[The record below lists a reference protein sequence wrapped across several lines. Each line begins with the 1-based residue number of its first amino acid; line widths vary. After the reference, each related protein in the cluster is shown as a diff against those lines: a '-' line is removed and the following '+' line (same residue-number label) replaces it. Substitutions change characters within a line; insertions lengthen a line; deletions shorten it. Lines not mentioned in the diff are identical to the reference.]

1 MRRLF
6 IQFYLLLIGC
16 FTLAILLVGM
26 VYQVTAERAG
36 DRYLERMMQGSL
48 GLLTGELARLPPEHW
63 PARMAE
69 QSRQLTL
76 PLQIGALANQPLA
89 NEDQA
94 FLEAGNIVIVEEDD
108 TFLQRIPGTDQVL
121 IVGPVPYLSYLHELH
136 WVDVGLLLVI
146 GLSLGL
152 PILLW
157 LRPHWRGL
165 QQLEQTARRVGDGD
179 LSCRTRLPPGSSLGR
194 VGRTFDQMT
203 EQLQAMLASR
213 KQLTDAIAH
222 ELRTPLV
229 RLRYR
234 LAMLDPAPS
243 ADEQQGLERDLGA
256 LDALIEEMLTYA
268 RLDRPELPLQCSELE
283 LGSWAGS
290 RLADWQALRPDKRL
304 DFVRPAMAL
313 PWRGD
318 TRLLDR
324 ALENLIGNALRHAA
338 GRVTLSM
345 ARQQDHYLLEVADD
359 GAGIDP
365 ALAPQIFE
373 PFVRLD
379 QSRDRRTGGAGLGLA
394 IVRSIA
400 RHHGGE
406 VQLLPSSSGAR
417 FCLMLPVHLDTNR
430 HQSLTEQQVEQP

>member
-16 FTLAILLVGM
+16 FGLAILLIGL
-26 VYQVTAERAG
+26 VYQVSAERAG
-36 DRYLERMMQGSL
+36 DRYLEHMMQGSL
-48 GLLTGELARLPPEHW
+48 GLLTGELARLPPERW
-63 PARMAE
+63 PERMAE
-69 QSRQLTL
+69 QSRQLNL

-89 NEDQA
+89 REDQS
-94 FLEAGNIVIVEEDD
+94 FLEEGNIVIVEEDD
-108 TFLQRIPGTDQVL
+108 TFLQRIPATDQVL

-136 WVDVGLLLVI
+136 WVDVGLLLLI

-179 LSCRTRLPPGSSLGR
+179 LSSRTGLPANSSLAR
-194 VGRTFDQMT
+194 VGRTFDLMA

-234 LAMLDPAPS
+234 LAMLEPQPAE
-243 ADEQQGLERDLGA
+243 ADRQGLERDLGA

-268 RLDRPELPLQCSELE
+268 RLDRPELPLQCSDLE
-283 LGSWAGS
+283 LGDWAGAH
-290 RLADWQALRPDKRL
+290 LADWQALRPDKQL
-304 DFVRPAMAL
+304 ELIPPASPL

-318 TRLLDR
+318 ARLLER
-324 ALENLIGNALRHAA
+324 ALENLIGNALRHASS
-338 GRVTLSM
+338 RVILHM
-345 ARQQDHYLLEVADD
+345 ERQQEHYLLEVSDD
-359 GAGIDP
+359 GPGIDP

-406 VQLLPSSSGAR
+406 VQLLPSASGAR
-417 FCLMLPVHLDTNR
+417 FCLTLPVHLDTNR
-430 HQSLTEQQVEQP
+430 HQPLTEANQALP

>member
-16 FTLAILLVGM
+16 FGLAILLIGL
-26 VYQVTAERAG
+26 VYQVSAERAG
-36 DRYLERMMQGSL
+36 DRYLEHMMQGSL
-48 GLLTGELARLPPEHW
+48 GLLTGELARLPPERW
-63 PARMAE
+63 PDRMGE
-69 QSRQLTL
+69 QSRQLNL
-76 PLQIGALANQPLA
+76 PLQTGLLSSQPLA
-89 NEDQA
+89 RDDQA

-108 TFLQRIPGTDQVL
+108 TFLQRIPGTEQVL

-136 WVDVGLLLVI
+136 WVDVGLLLLI

-179 LSCRTRLPPGSSLGR
+179 LSSRTGLPPGSSLAR
-194 VGRTFDQMT
+194 VGRTFDLMA

-234 LAMLDPAPS
+234 LAMLEPPPAE
-243 ADEQQGLERDLGA
+243 ADRQGLERDLGA

-268 RLDRPELPLQCSELE
+268 RLDRPELPLQCSDLE
-283 LGSWAGS
+283 LGGWAAEH
-290 RLADWQALRPDKRL
+290 LADWQALWPEKQL
-304 DFVRPAMAL
+304 EFIPPTSPL

-318 TRLLDR
+318 ARLLER
-324 ALENLIGNALRHAA
+324 ALENLIGNALRHAVS
-338 GRVTLSM
+338 RVTM
-345 ARQQDHYLLEVADD
+345 CMEQQQEQYLLVVSDD
-359 GAGIDP
+359 GPGIDP

-406 VQLLPSSSGAR
+406 VQLLPSEAGAR
-417 FCLMLPVHLDTNR
+417 FGLLLPVHLDTNR
-430 HQSLTEQQVEQP
+430 HQPLTETNPARP

>member
-243 ADEQQGLERDLGA
+243 AEEQQGLERDLGA

-430 HQSLTEQQVEQP
+430 HQSLTELRVEQP

>member
-16 FTLAILLVGM
+16 FALAILLIGL
-26 VYQVTAERAG
+26 VYQVSAERAG

-63 PARMAE
+63 PARTAE
-69 QSRQLTL
+69 QSRQLNL
-76 PLQIGALANQPLA
+76 PLQIGSLTNQPLA
-89 NEDQA
+89 REDQA

-108 TFLQRIPGTDQVL
+108 TFLQRIPGTDRVL

-136 WVDVGLLLVI
+136 WVDVGLLLLI

-165 QQLEQTARRVGDGD
+165 QRLEQAARRVGDGD
-179 LSCRTRLPPGSSLGR
+179 LSCRTGLPASSSLAR
-194 VGRTFDQMT
+194 VGRTFDQMA

-234 LAMLDPAPS
+234 LAMLASPPS
-243 ADEQQGLERDLGA
+243 PEEQQGLERDLGA
-256 LDALIEEMLTYA
+256 LDGLIEEMLTYA
-268 RLDRPELPLQCSELE
+268 RLDRPELPLQCSDLE
-283 LGSWAGS
+283 LGHWARS
-290 RLADWQALRPDKRL
+290 RLADWQALQPQKRL
-304 DFVRPAMAL
+304 SLDAPDQPL

-318 TRLLDR
+318 VRLLDR

-338 GRVTLSM
+338 SRVSLRM
-345 ARQQDHYLLEVADD
+345 ARQGDDYLLEVSDD
-359 GAGIDP
+359 GPGIDP

-373 PFVRLD
+373 PFMRLD

-400 RHHGGE
+400 RHHGGD
-406 VQLLPSSSGAR
+406 VQWRPGAIGAR
-417 FCLMLPVHLDTNR
+417 FCLTLPVHLDTNR
-430 HQSLTEQQVEQP
+430 HQSLTEPQAPAP

>member
-36 DRYLERMMQGSL
+36 DHYLERMMQGSL
-48 GLLTGELARLPPEHW
+48 GLLTGELARTPAEHW
-63 PARMAE
+63 PARLAE
-69 QSRQLTL
+69 QSRQFTL
-76 PLQIGALANQPLA
+76 PLKVGALARQPLA
-89 NEDQA
+89 SEDRA
-94 FLEAGNIVIVEEDD
+94 FLAAGNIVIVEEDD
-108 TFLQRIPGTDQVL
+108 TFLQRIPDTDQVL

-136 WVDVGLLLVI
+136 WVDVGLLLLI

-165 QQLEQTARRVGDGD
+165 QQLEQTARQVGDGD
-179 LSCRTRLPPGSSLGR
+179 LSCRTDLPAGSSLAR

-203 EQLQAMLASR
+203 AQLQAMLASR

-234 LAMLDPAPS
+234 LAMLDPPPTEP
-243 ADEQQGLERDLGA
+243 EQQALERDLGA
-256 LDALIEEMLTYA
+256 LDSLIEEMLTYA
-268 RLDRPELPLQCSELE
+268 RLDRPELPLQRIDME
-283 LGSWAGS
+283 LGSWA
-290 RLADWQALRPDKRL
+290 RCHLADWQALRPDKQL
-304 DFVRPAMAL
+304 ALAL
-313 PWRGD
+313 PTSQMPWCGD
-318 TRLLDR
+318 QRLLER
-324 ALENLIGNALRHAA
+324 AVENLIGNALRYAES
-338 GRVTLSM
+338 RVTLTLS
-345 ARQQDHYLLEVADD
+345 RWQGSYLLEVSDD
-359 GAGIDP
+359 GPGIDP
-365 ALAPQIFE
+365 ALAPQLFE

-379 QSRDRRTGGAGLGLA
+379 QSRDRRTGGSGLGLA

-406 VQLLPSSSGAR
+406 VALLASDMGAR
-417 FCLMLPVHLDTNR
+417 FCLTLPVHLDTNR
-430 HQSLTEQQVEQP
+430 HQVLTDAPPPPP

>member
-16 FTLAILLVGM
+16 FGLAILLIGL
-26 VYQVTAERAG
+26 VYQVSAERAG
-36 DRYLERMMQGSL
+36 DRYLEHMMQGSL
-48 GLLTGELARLPPEHW
+48 GLLTGELARLPPERW
-63 PARMAE
+63 PERTAE
-69 QSRQLTL
+69 QSRQLNL

-89 NEDQA
+89 SDDQA

-108 TFLQRIPGTDQVL
+108 TFLQRIPATDQVL

-136 WVDVGLLLVI
+136 WVDVGLLLLI

-179 LSCRTRLPPGSSLGR
+179 LSSRTGLPANSSLAR
-194 VGRTFDQMT
+194 VGRTFDLMA

-234 LAMLDPAPS
+234 LAMLEPQPAE
-243 ADEQQGLERDLGA
+243 ADRQGLERDLGA

-268 RLDRPELPLQCSELE
+268 RLDRPELPLQCSDLE
-283 LGSWAGS
+283 LGDWAGGH
-290 RLADWQALRPDKRL
+290 LADWQALRPDKQL
-304 DFVRPAMAL
+304 EFIPPANPL

-318 TRLLDR
+318 ARLLER
-324 ALENLIGNALRHAA
+324 ALENLIGNALRHASS
-338 GRVTLSM
+338 RVTLQM
-345 ARQQDHYLLEVADD
+345 ERQQEHYLLEVSDD
-359 GAGIDP
+359 GPGIDP

-379 QSRDRRTGGAGLGLA
+379 QSRDRSTGGAGLGLA

-406 VQLLPSSSGAR
+406 VQLLPSASGAR
-417 FCLMLPVHLDTNR
+417 FCLTLPVHLDTNR
-430 HQSLTEQQVEQP
+430 HQPLTEANQALP

>member
-16 FTLAILLVGM
+16 FTLAILLVGV

-48 GLLTGELARLPPEHW
+48 GLLTGELARTPPERW
-63 PARMAE
+63 PDRLAE
-69 QSRQLTL
+69 QSSQFTL
-76 PLQIGALANQPLA
+76 PLKIGELVRQPLA
-89 NEDQA
+89 SEDQA
-94 FLEAGNIVIVEEDD
+94 FLAAGNIVIVEEDD
-108 TFLQRIPGTDQVL
+108 TFLQRIPDTDRVL

-179 LSCRTRLPPGSSLGR
+179 LSCRTNLPQGSSLAR
-194 VGRTFDQMT
+194 VGRTFDQMAT
-203 EQLQAMLASR
+203 QLQAMIASR

-234 LAMLDPAPS
+234 LAMLEPAP
-243 ADEQQGLERDLGA
+243 AEQEQQALERDLGA
-256 LDALIEEMLTYA
+256 LDSLIEEMLTYA
-268 RLDRPELPLQCSELE
+268 RLDRPELPLQQDELE
-283 LGSWAGS
+283 LSHWAQVHLG
-290 RLADWQALRPDKRL
+290 DWQALAPEKKLTL
-304 DFVRPAMAL
+304 DL
-313 PWRGD
+313 PPRHMPWCGD
-318 TRLLDR
+318 QRLLTR
-324 ALENLIGNALRHAA
+324 AVENLIGNALRYAESE
-338 GRVTLSM
+338 VTLSIS
-345 ARQQDHYLLEVADD
+345 RLQENYLLEVSDD
-359 GAGIDP
+359 GLGIDP
-365 ALAPQIFE
+365 ALTPQIFE

-379 QSRDRRTGGAGLGLA
+379 QSRDRRTGGTGLGLA

-400 RHHGGE
+400 RHHGGD
-406 VQLLPSSSGAR
+406 VALLASDHGAR
-417 FCLMLPVHLDTNR
+417 FCLTLPVHLDTNR
-430 HQSLTEQQVEQP
+430 HQPLTEGPPQPS

>member
-16 FTLAILLVGM
+16 FTLAILLVGV

-48 GLLTGELARLPPEHW
+48 GLLTDELARIPPERWPARLAEQSSQFTLPLKVGELAH
-63 PARMAE
+63 
-69 QSRQLTL
+69 
-76 PLQIGALANQPLA
+76 QPLA
-89 NEDQA
+89 SEDQA
-94 FLEAGNIVIVEEDD
+94 FLAAGNIVIVEEDD
-108 TFLQRIPGTDQVL
+108 TFLQRIPDTDQVL

-136 WVDVGLLLVI
+136 WVDVGLLLII

-165 QQLEQTARRVGDGD
+165 LQLEQTARRVGDGD
-179 LSCRTRLPPGSSLGR
+179 LSWRTNLPPGSSLAR

-203 EQLQAMLASR
+203 AQLQAMLTSR

-234 LAMLDPAPS
+234 LAMLDPAP
-243 ADEQQGLERDLGA
+243 AAEEQQALERDLGA
-256 LDALIEEMLTYA
+256 LDSLIEEMLTYA
-268 RLDRPELPLQCSELE
+268 KLDRPELPLQRDELE
-283 LGSWAGS
+283 LGSWAEHHLG
-290 RLADWQALRPDKRL
+290 DWQALRPEKHL
-304 DFVRPAMAL
+304 TLAL
-313 PWRGD
+313 PPIKMPWCGD
-318 TRLLDR
+318 HRLLTR
-324 ALENLIGNALRHAA
+324 AVENLIGNALRYAESE
-338 GRVTLSM
+338 VTLSIS
-345 ARQQDHYLLEVADD
+345 RLQENYLLEVSDD
-359 GAGIDP
+359 GPGIDS
-365 ALAPQIFE
+365 ALAHQIFE

-379 QSRDRRTGGAGLGLA
+379 QSRDRRTGGTGLGLA

-400 RHHGGE
+400 LHHGGD
-406 VQLLPSSSGAR
+406 VALLPAGKGAR
-417 FCLMLPVHLDTNR
+417 FCLTLPVHLDTNR
-430 HQSLTEQQVEQP
+430 HQVLTEVPRSAS

>member
-16 FTLAILLVGM
+16 FTLAILLVGV

-48 GLLTGELARLPPEHW
+48 GLLTDELARISPERWPDRLAEQSSQFTLPLKVGELAH
-63 PARMAE
+63 
-69 QSRQLTL
+69 
-76 PLQIGALANQPLA
+76 QPLA
-89 NEDQA
+89 SEDQA
-94 FLEAGNIVIVEEDD
+94 FLAAGNIVIVEEDD
-108 TFLQRIPGTDQVL
+108 TFLQRIPDTDQVL

-136 WVDVGLLLVI
+136 WVDVGLLLII

-165 QQLEQTARRVGDGD
+165 LQLEQTARRVGDGD
-179 LSCRTRLPPGSSLGR
+179 LSCRTNLPPGSSLAR

-203 EQLQAMLASR
+203 AQLQAMLTSR

-234 LAMLDPAPS
+234 LAMLDPAP
-243 ADEQQGLERDLGA
+243 AAEEQQALERDLGA
-256 LDALIEEMLTYA
+256 LDSLIEEMLTYA
-268 RLDRPELPLQCSELE
+268 KLDRPELPLQRDELE
-283 LGSWAGS
+283 LGSWAEHHLG
-290 RLADWQALRPDKRL
+290 DWQALRPEKHL
-304 DFVRPAMAL
+304 TLAL
-313 PWRGD
+313 PPIKMPWCGD
-318 TRLLDR
+318 HRLLTR
-324 ALENLIGNALRHAA
+324 AVENLIGNALRYAENE
-338 GRVTLSM
+338 VTLSIS
-345 ARQQDHYLLEVADD
+345 RLQENYLLEVSDD
-359 GAGIDP
+359 GPGIDP
-365 ALAPQIFE
+365 ALAHQIFE

-379 QSRDRRTGGAGLGLA
+379 QSRDRRTGGTGLGLA

-400 RHHGGE
+400 LHHGGD
-406 VQLLPSSSGAR
+406 VALLPASKGAR
-417 FCLMLPVHLDTNR
+417 FCLTLPVHLDTNR
-430 HQSLTEQQVEQP
+430 HQVLTEVPRSAS

>member
-16 FTLAILLVGM
+16 FTLAILLVGV

-48 GLLTGELARLPPEHW
+48 GLLTGELARTPPERW
-63 PARMAE
+63 PDRLAE
-69 QSRQLTL
+69 QSSQFTL
-76 PLQIGALANQPLA
+76 PLKIGELVRQPLA
-89 NEDQA
+89 SEDQA
-94 FLEAGNIVIVEEDD
+94 FLAAGNIVIVEEDD
-108 TFLQRIPGTDQVL
+108 TFLQRIPDTDRVL

-179 LSCRTRLPPGSSLGR
+179 LSCRTNLLPGSSLAR
-194 VGRTFDQMT
+194 VGRTFDQMAT
-203 EQLQAMLASR
+203 QLQAMIASR

-234 LAMLDPAPS
+234 LAMLDPAP
-243 ADEQQGLERDLGA
+243 AEQEQQALERDLGA

-268 RLDRPELPLQCSELE
+268 KLDRPELPLQRDELE
-283 LGSWAGS
+283 LSHWAQTHLG
-290 RLADWQALRPDKRL
+290 DWQALAPEKRL
-304 DFVRPAMAL
+304 TLDRPPRHM
-313 PWRGD
+313 PWCGD
-318 TRLLDR
+318 QRLLTR
-324 ALENLIGNALRHAA
+324 AVENLIGNALRYAESE
-338 GRVTLSM
+338 VTLSIS
-345 ARQQDHYLLEVADD
+345 RLQENYLLEVSDD
-359 GAGIDP
+359 GPGIDP

-379 QSRDRRTGGAGLGLA
+379 QSRDRRTGGTGLGLA

-400 RHHGGE
+400 RHHGGD
-406 VQLLPSSSGAR
+406 VALLASDHGAR
-417 FCLMLPVHLDTNR
+417 FCLTLPVHLDTNR
-430 HQSLTEQQVEQP
+430 HQPLTEGSPQPS

>member
-16 FTLAILLVGM
+16 FGLAILLIGL
-26 VYQVTAERAG
+26 VYQVSAERAG
-36 DRYLERMMQGSL
+36 DRYLEHMMQGSL
-48 GLLTGELARLPPEHW
+48 GLLTGELARLPPERW
-63 PARMAE
+63 PDRMGE
-69 QSRQLTL
+69 QSRQLNL
-76 PLQIGALANQPLA
+76 PLQTGVLSSQPLA
-89 NEDQA
+89 RDDQT

-108 TFLQRIPGTDQVL
+108 TFLQRIPGTEQVL

-136 WVDVGLLLVI
+136 WVDVGLLLLI

-179 LSCRTRLPPGSSLGR
+179 LSSRTGLPPGSSLAR
-194 VGRTFDQMT
+194 VGRTFDLMA

-234 LAMLDPAPS
+234 LAMLEPPPAE
-243 ADEQQGLERDLGA
+243 ADRQGLERDLGA

-268 RLDRPELPLQCSELE
+268 RLDRPELPLQCSDLE
-283 LGSWAGS
+283 LGGWAAEH
-290 RLADWQALRPDKRL
+290 LADWQALRPEKQL
-304 DFVRPAMAL
+304 EFLPPASPL

-318 TRLLDR
+318 ARLLER
-324 ALENLIGNALRHAA
+324 ALENLIGNAQRHAVS
-338 GRVTLSM
+338 RVTLCM
-345 ARQQDHYLLEVADD
+345 EQQQEHYLLVVSDD
-359 GAGIDP
+359 GPGIDP

-406 VQLLPSSSGAR
+406 VQLLQSEAGAR
-417 FCLMLPVHLDTNR
+417 FGLLLPVHLDTNR
-430 HQSLTEQQVEQP
+430 HQPLTEANPARP

>member
-16 FTLAILLVGM
+16 FTLAILLVGV

-48 GLLTGELARLPPEHW
+48 GLLTDELARIPPERWPDRLAEQSSQFTLPLKVGELAH
-63 PARMAE
+63 
-69 QSRQLTL
+69 
-76 PLQIGALANQPLA
+76 QPLA
-89 NEDQA
+89 SEDQA
-94 FLEAGNIVIVEEDD
+94 FLAAGNIVIVEEDD
-108 TFLQRIPGTDQVL
+108 TFLQRIPDTDQVL

-136 WVDVGLLLVI
+136 WVDVGLLLII

-165 QQLEQTARRVGDGD
+165 LQLEQTARRVGDGD
-179 LSCRTRLPPGSSLGR
+179 LSCRTNLTPGSSLAR

-203 EQLQAMLASR
+203 AQLQAMLTSR

-234 LAMLDPAPS
+234 LAMLDPAP
-243 ADEQQGLERDLGA
+243 AAEEQQALERDLGA
-256 LDALIEEMLTYA
+256 LDSLIEEMLTYA
-268 RLDRPELPLQCSELE
+268 KLDRPELPLQRDELE
-283 LGSWAGS
+283 LGSWAEHHLG
-290 RLADWQALRPDKRL
+290 DWQALRPEKHL
-304 DFVRPAMAL
+304 TLAL
-313 PWRGD
+313 PPIKMPWCGD
-318 TRLLDR
+318 HRLLTR
-324 ALENLIGNALRHAA
+324 AVENLIGNALRYAESE
-338 GRVTLSM
+338 VTLSIS
-345 ARQQDHYLLEVADD
+345 RLQENYLLEVSDD
-359 GAGIDP
+359 GPGIDP
-365 ALAPQIFE
+365 ALAHQIFE

-379 QSRDRRTGGAGLGLA
+379 QSRDRRTGGTGLGLA

-400 RHHGGE
+400 LHHGGD
-406 VQLLPSSSGAR
+406 VTLLPSGKGAH
-417 FCLMLPVHLDTNR
+417 FCLTLPVHLDTNR
-430 HQSLTEQQVEQP
+430 HQVLTEVPQSAS

>member
-63 PARMAE
+63 PARTAE
-69 QSRQLTL
+69 QSRQLNL
-76 PLQIGALANQPLA
+76 PLQIGSLANQPLA
-89 NEDQA
+89 REDQA

-108 TFLQRIPGTDQVL
+108 TFLQRIPGTDRVL

-136 WVDVGLLLVI
+136 WVDVGLLLLI

-165 QQLEQTARRVGDGD
+165 QRLEQAARRVGDGD
-179 LSCRTRLPPGSSLGR
+179 LSCRTGLPTSSSLGR
-194 VGRTFDQMT
+194 VGRTFDQMA

-234 LAMLDPAPS
+234 LAMLASPPS
-243 ADEQQGLERDLGA
+243 PEEQQGLERDLGA
-256 LDALIEEMLTYA
+256 LDGLIEEMLTYA

-290 RLADWQALRPDKRL
+290 RLADWQALQPQKRL
-304 DFVRPAMAL
+304 SLNAPDQPL

-318 TRLLDR
+318 VRLLDR

-338 GRVTLSM
+338 SRVSLRM
-345 ARQQDHYLLEVADD
+345 ARQGDDYLLEVSDD
-359 GAGIDP
+359 GPGIDP

-400 RHHGGE
+400 RHHGGD
-406 VQLLPSSSGAR
+406 VQWRPGAIGAR
-417 FCLMLPVHLDTNR
+417 FCLTLPVHLDTNR
-430 HQSLTEQQVEQP
+430 HQSLTEPQAPPP

>member
-16 FTLAILLVGM
+16 FTLAILLVGV

-48 GLLTGELARLPPEHW
+48 GLLTDELARIPPERWPDRLAEQSSQFTLPLKVGELAH
-63 PARMAE
+63 
-69 QSRQLTL
+69 
-76 PLQIGALANQPLA
+76 QPLA
-89 NEDQA
+89 SEDQA
-94 FLEAGNIVIVEEDD
+94 FLAAGNIVIVEEDD
-108 TFLQRIPGTDQVL
+108 TFLQRIPDTDQVL

-136 WVDVGLLLVI
+136 WVDVGLLLII

-165 QQLEQTARRVGDGD
+165 LQLEQTARRVGDGD
-179 LSCRTRLPPGSSLGR
+179 LSCRTNLPPGSSLAR

-203 EQLQAMLASR
+203 AQLQAMLTSR

-234 LAMLDPAPS
+234 LAMLDPAP
-243 ADEQQGLERDLGA
+243 AAEEQQALERDLGA
-256 LDALIEEMLTYA
+256 LDSLIEEMLTYA
-268 RLDRPELPLQCSELE
+268 KLDRPELPLQRDELE
-283 LGSWAGS
+283 LGSWAEHHLG
-290 RLADWQALRPDKRL
+290 DWQALRPEKHL
-304 DFVRPAMAL
+304 TLAL
-313 PWRGD
+313 PPIKMLWCGD
-318 TRLLDR
+318 HRLLTR
-324 ALENLIGNALRHAA
+324 AVENLIGNALRYAESE
-338 GRVTLSM
+338 VTLSIS
-345 ARQQDHYLLEVADD
+345 RLQENYLLEVSDD
-359 GAGIDP
+359 GPGINP
-365 ALAPQIFE
+365 ALAHQIFE

-379 QSRDRRTGGAGLGLA
+379 QSRDRRTGGTGLGLA

-400 RHHGGE
+400 LHHGGD
-406 VQLLPSSSGAR
+406 VALLPASKGAC
-417 FCLMLPVHLDTNR
+417 FCLTLPVHLDTNR
-430 HQSLTEQQVEQP
+430 HQVLTEVPRSAS

>member
-1 MRRLF
+1 
-6 IQFYLLLIGC
+6 
-16 FTLAILLVGM
+16 
-26 VYQVTAERAG
+26 
-36 DRYLERMMQGSL
+36 
-48 GLLTGELARLPPEHW
+48 
-63 PARMAE
+63 
-69 QSRQLTL
+69 
-76 PLQIGALANQPLA
+76 
-89 NEDQA
+89 
-94 FLEAGNIVIVEEDD
+94 
-108 TFLQRIPGTDQVL
+108 
-121 IVGPVPYLSYLHELH
+121 
-136 WVDVGLLLVI
+136 
-146 GLSLGL
+146 
-152 PILLW
+152 
-157 LRPHWRGL
+157 
-165 QQLEQTARRVGDGD
+165 
-179 LSCRTRLPPGSSLGR
+179 
-194 VGRTFDQMT
+194 MT

-243 ADEQQGLERDLGA
+243 AEEQQGLARDLGA

-430 HQSLTEQQVEQP
+430 HQSLTEPQVEQP

>member
-16 FTLAILLVGM
+16 FTLAILLVGV

-48 GLLTGELARLPPEHW
+48 GLLTDELARIPPERWPDRLAEQSSQFTLPLKVGELAH
-63 PARMAE
+63 
-69 QSRQLTL
+69 
-76 PLQIGALANQPLA
+76 QPLA
-89 NEDQA
+89 SEDQA
-94 FLEAGNIVIVEEDD
+94 FLAAGNIVIVEEDD
-108 TFLQRIPGTDQVL
+108 TFLQRIPDTDQVL

-165 QQLEQTARRVGDGD
+165 LQLEQTARRVGDGD
-179 LSCRTRLPPGSSLGR
+179 LSCRTNLPPGSSLAR

-203 EQLQAMLASR
+203 AQLQAMLTSR

-234 LAMLDPAPS
+234 LAMLDPAP
-243 ADEQQGLERDLGA
+243 AAEEQQALERDLGA
-256 LDALIEEMLTYA
+256 LDSLIEEMLTYA
-268 RLDRPELPLQCSELE
+268 KLDRPELPLQRDELE
-283 LGSWAGS
+283 LGSWAEHHLG
-290 RLADWQALRPDKRL
+290 DWQALRPEKHL
-304 DFVRPAMAL
+304 ILAL
-313 PWRGD
+313 PPIKMPWCGD
-318 TRLLDR
+318 HRLLTR
-324 ALENLIGNALRHAA
+324 AVENLIGNALRYAESE
-338 GRVTLSM
+338 VTLSIS
-345 ARQQDHYLLEVADD
+345 RLQENYLLEVSDD
-359 GAGIDP
+359 GPGIDP
-365 ALAPQIFE
+365 ALAHQIFE

-379 QSRDRRTGGAGLGLA
+379 QSRDRRTGGSGLGLA

-400 RHHGGE
+400 LHHGGD
-406 VQLLPSSSGAR
+406 VALLPTGKGAR
-417 FCLMLPVHLDTNR
+417 FCLTLPVHLDTNR
-430 HQSLTEQQVEQP
+430 HQVLTEVPRSAS

>member
-16 FTLAILLVGM
+16 FTLAILLVGV

-48 GLLTGELARLPPEHW
+48 GLLTGELARTPPERW
-63 PARMAE
+63 PDRLAE
-69 QSRQLTL
+69 QSSQFTL
-76 PLQIGALANQPLA
+76 PLKIGELVHQPLA
-89 NEDQA
+89 SEDQA
-94 FLEAGNIVIVEEDD
+94 FLAAGNIVIVEEDD
-108 TFLQRIPGTDQVL
+108 TFLQRIPDTDRVL

-179 LSCRTRLPPGSSLGR
+179 LSYRTNLPPGSSLAR
-194 VGRTFDQMT
+194 VGRTFDQMAT
-203 EQLQAMLASR
+203 QLQAMIASR

-234 LAMLDPAPS
+234 LAMLDPAP
-243 ADEQQGLERDLGA
+243 AEQEQQALERDLGA

-268 RLDRPELPLQCSELE
+268 RLDRPELPLQRDELE
-283 LGSWAGS
+283 LSHWAQTHLG
-290 RLADWQALRPDKRL
+290 DWQALAPEKRL
-304 DFVRPAMAL
+304 TLDL
-313 PWRGD
+313 PPRHMPWCGD
-318 TRLLDR
+318 QRLLTR
-324 ALENLIGNALRHAA
+324 AVENLIGNALRYAESE
-338 GRVTLSM
+338 VTLSIS
-345 ARQQDHYLLEVADD
+345 RLQENYLLEVSDD
-359 GAGIDP
+359 GPGIDP

-379 QSRDRRTGGAGLGLA
+379 QSRDRRTGGTGLGLA

-400 RHHGGE
+400 RHHGGD
-406 VQLLPSSSGAR
+406 VALLASDHGTR
-417 FCLMLPVHLDTNR
+417 FCLTLPVHLDTNR
-430 HQSLTEQQVEQP
+430 HQVLTEVPRSAS

>member
-16 FTLAILLVGM
+16 FTLAILLVGV

-48 GLLTGELARLPPEHW
+48 GLLTGELARAPPERW
-63 PARMAE
+63 PDRLAE
-69 QSRQLTL
+69 QSSQFTL
-76 PLQIGALANQPLA
+76 PLKIGELVRQPLTS
-89 NEDQA
+89 EDQA
-94 FLEAGNIVIVEEDD
+94 FLAAGNIVIVEEDD
-108 TFLQRIPGTDQVL
+108 TFLQRIPDTDRVL

-179 LSCRTRLPPGSSLGR
+179 LSCRTNLPLGSSLAR
-194 VGRTFDQMT
+194 VGRTFDQMAT
-203 EQLQAMLASR
+203 QLQAMIASR

-234 LAMLDPAPS
+234 LAMLDPAP
-243 ADEQQGLERDLGA
+243 AEQEQQALERDLGA

-268 RLDRPELPLQCSELE
+268 RLDRPELPLQRDELE
-283 LGSWAGS
+283 LSHWAQTHLG
-290 RLADWQALRPDKRL
+290 DWQALAPEKRL
-304 DFVRPAMAL
+304 TLDL
-313 PWRGD
+313 PPCHMPWCGD
-318 TRLLDR
+318 QRLLTR
-324 ALENLIGNALRHAA
+324 AVENLIGNALRYAESE
-338 GRVTLSM
+338 VTLSIS
-345 ARQQDHYLLEVADD
+345 RLQENYLLEVSDN
-359 GAGIDP
+359 GPGIDP

-379 QSRDRRTGGAGLGLA
+379 QSRDRRTGGTGLGLA

-400 RHHGGE
+400 RHHGGD
-406 VQLLPSSSGAR
+406 VALLASDQGAR
-417 FCLMLPVHLDTNR
+417 FCLTLPVHLDTNR
-430 HQSLTEQQVEQP
+430 HQPLTEGPLQPS

>member
-16 FTLAILLVGM
+16 FTLAILLVGV

-48 GLLTGELARLPPEHW
+48 GLLTGELARTPPERW
-63 PARMAE
+63 PDRLAE
-69 QSRQLTL
+69 QSSQFTL
-76 PLQIGALANQPLA
+76 PLKIGELVRQPLA
-89 NEDQA
+89 SDDQA
-94 FLEAGNIVIVEEDD
+94 FLAAGNIVIVEEDD
-108 TFLQRIPGTDQVL
+108 TFLQRIPDTDRVL

-179 LSCRTRLPPGSSLGR
+179 LSCRTNLLPGSSLAR
-194 VGRTFDQMT
+194 VGRTFDQMAT
-203 EQLQAMLASR
+203 QLQAMIASR

-234 LAMLDPAPS
+234 LAMLDPAP
-243 ADEQQGLERDLGA
+243 AEQEQQALERDLGA

-268 RLDRPELPLQCSELE
+268 KLDRPELPLQRDDLE
-283 LGSWAGS
+283 LGSWAEHHLG
-290 RLADWQALRPDKRL
+290 DWQALRPEKHL
-304 DFVRPAMAL
+304 TLAL
-313 PWRGD
+313 PPIKMPWCGD
-318 TRLLDR
+318 HRLLTR
-324 ALENLIGNALRHAA
+324 AVENLIGNALRYAESE
-338 GRVTLSM
+338 VTLSIS
-345 ARQQDHYLLEVADD
+345 RLQENYLLEVSDD
-359 GAGIDP
+359 GPGIDP

-379 QSRDRRTGGAGLGLA
+379 QSRDRRTGGTGLGLA

-400 RHHGGE
+400 IHHGGD
-406 VQLLPSSSGAR
+406 VALLPAHKGAR
-417 FCLMLPVHLDTNR
+417 FCLTLPVHLDTNR
-430 HQSLTEQQVEQP
+430 HQVLTEVPRSAS

>member
-16 FTLAILLVGM
+16 FTLAILLVGV

-48 GLLTGELARLPPEHW
+48 GLLTGELARTPPERW
-63 PARMAE
+63 PDRLAE
-69 QSRQLTL
+69 QSSQFTL
-76 PLQIGALANQPLA
+76 PLKIGELVRQPLA
-89 NEDQA
+89 SEDQA
-94 FLEAGNIVIVEEDD
+94 FLAAGNIVIVEEDD
-108 TFLQRIPGTDQVL
+108 TFLQRIPDTDRVL

-157 LRPHWRGL
+157 LRPHWHGL

-179 LSCRTRLPPGSSLGR
+179 LSCRTNLPPGSSLAR
-194 VGRTFDQMT
+194 VGRTFDQMAT
-203 EQLQAMLASR
+203 QLQAMIASR

-234 LAMLDPAPS
+234 LAMLDPAP
-243 ADEQQGLERDLGA
+243 AEQEQQALERDLGA

-268 RLDRPELPLQCSELE
+268 KLDRPELPLQQDELE
-283 LGSWAGS
+283 LSHWAQAHLG
-290 RLADWQALRPDKRL
+290 DWQALAPEKRL
-304 DFVRPAMAL
+304 TLDL
-313 PWRGD
+313 PPRHMPWCGD
-318 TRLLDR
+318 QRLLTR
-324 ALENLIGNALRHAA
+324 AVENLIGNALRYAESE
-338 GRVTLSM
+338 VTLSIS
-345 ARQQDHYLLEVADD
+345 RLQENYLLEVSDD
-359 GAGIDP
+359 GPGIDP

-379 QSRDRRTGGAGLGLA
+379 QSRDRRTGGTGLGLA

-400 RHHGGE
+400 RHHGGD
-406 VQLLPSSSGAR
+406 VALLASDHGAR
-417 FCLMLPVHLDTNR
+417 FCLTLPVHLDTNR
-430 HQSLTEQQVEQP
+430 HQPLTEGPLQPS

>member
-16 FTLAILLVGM
+16 FTLAILLVGI
-26 VYQVTAERAG
+26 VYQVSAERAG

-63 PARMAE
+63 SARMAE
-69 QSRQLTL
+69 QSHQLTL

-89 NEDQA
+89 SEDQA

-108 TFLQRIPGTDQVL
+108 TFLQRIPDTDQVL

-165 QQLEQTARRVGDGD
+165 QQLEQAARRVGDGD
-179 LSCRTRLPPGSSLGR
+179 LSCRTNLPAGSSLGR
-194 VGRTFDQMT
+194 VGRTFDQMA

-234 LAMLDPAPS
+234 LAMLEPQPS
-243 ADEQQGLERDLGA
+243 TEEQQGLDRDLGA

-290 RLADWQALRPDKRL
+290 RLTDWQALRADKRL

-313 PWRGD
+313 PWYGD

-324 ALENLIGNALRHAA
+324 ALENLIGNALRHAVS
-338 GRVTLSM
+338 RVTLAMSQ
-345 ARQQDHYLLEVADD
+345 QQDHYLLEVADD
-359 GAGIDP
+359 GPGIDQ

-406 VQLLPSSSGAR
+406 VLLLPSVAGAR
-417 FCLMLPVHLDTNR
+417 FCLKLPVHLDTNR
-430 HQSLTEQQVEQP
+430 HQPLTEAPLEQP

>member
-16 FTLAILLVGM
+16 FTLAILLVGI
-26 VYQVTAERAG
+26 VYQVSAERAG

-89 NEDQA
+89 KEDQA

-108 TFLQRIPGTDQVL
+108 TFLQRIPETDQVL

-136 WVDVGLLLVI
+136 WVDVGLLLAI

-165 QQLEQTARRVGDGD
+165 QRLEQTARRVGDGD
-179 LSCRTRLPPGSSLGR
+179 LSSRTGLPAGSSLGR

-234 LAMLDPAPS
+234 LAMLDPQPS
-243 ADEQQGLERDLGA
+243 AEEQQGLDRDLGA

-283 LGSWAGS
+283 LAGWAGS
-290 RLADWQALRPDKRL
+290 RLPDWQALRPHTRL
-304 DFVRPAMAL
+304 EFSHPANPL

-324 ALENLIGNALRHAA
+324 ALENLIGNALRHATS
-338 GRVTLSM
+338 RVTLAMSQ
-345 ARQQDHYLLEVADD
+345 QQDHYLLEVADD
-359 GAGIDP
+359 GPGIDP

-417 FCLMLPVHLDTNR
+417 FCLKLPVHLDTNR
-430 HQSLTEQQVEQP
+430 HQPLTEPPAERP

>member
-16 FTLAILLVGM
+16 FTLAILLIGL
-26 VYQVTAERAG
+26 VYQVSAERAG

-63 PARMAE
+63 ATRTGE
-69 QSRQLTL
+69 QSRQLNL
-76 PLQIGALANQPLA
+76 PLQIGVLANQPLA
-89 NEDQA
+89 SEDQA

-108 TFLQRIPGTDQVL
+108 TFLQRIPNTDKVL

-136 WVDVGLLLVI
+136 WVDVGLLLLI

-179 LSCRTRLPPGSSLGR
+179 LSCRTGLPPGSSLGR
-194 VGRTFDQMT
+194 VGRTFDQMA

-222 ELRTPLV
+222 ELRSPLV

-234 LAMLDPAPS
+234 LAMLAEPPS
-243 ADEQQGLERDLGA
+243 PEEQQGLERDLGA

-268 RLDRPELPLQCSELE
+268 RLDRPELPLQCSDLE

-324 ALENLIGNALRHAA
+324 ALENLIGNALRHWIKRDAWSWLAVNTTTLGRYIAA
-338 GRVTLSM
+338 RLVSISVRRACTDTWTNARPSTIDKGKRPWLHKRVTTPTSTRRCSHSSTL
-345 ARQQDHYLLEVADD
+345 AR
-359 GAGIDP
+359 
-365 ALAPQIFE
+365 
-373 PFVRLD
+373 RL
-379 QSRDRRTGGAGLGLA
+379 RL
-394 IVRSIA
+394 
-400 RHHGGE
+400 H
-406 VQLLPSSSGAR
+406 
-417 FCLMLPVHLDTNR
+417 
-430 HQSLTEQQVEQP
+430 